1 MRASIGNRIV
11 LIGAGDVGI
20 AYGYALVNQGLADHL
35 AVIDIDHDKLVGE
48 VMDLNHGVVW
58 APSPTL
64 VTEGT
69 YEDCTDATMV
79 VICAGAA
86 QKPGETRLD
95 LVGRNMSL
103 FEKIVGDVMA
113 TGFDGILLVATN
125 PVDVLA
131 QASWRYSGLPSA
143 QVIGSGTILDSAR
156 FRFMLGEYYDVAPM
170 SVHASIIGEHGDTEL
185 PVFSSANVSGVPL
198 RRDLDGDPTK
208 RERLTQIFT
217 ETRDAAYRI
226 IDSKG
231 STSYGIGMGLAR
243 ITRAVLRNEQVS
255 LPVSTLL
262 RGEYGQDGIFI
273 GVPAVIGRTGVHRVV
288 ELELDATEREQFARS
303 ASALRAVSGQFG
315 ILR

>member
-1 MRASIGNRIV
+1 MKASIGNRIV

-35 AVIDIDHDKLVGE
+35 SIIDIDHEKLVGE

-64 VTEGT
+64 VTEGA
-69 YEDCTDATMV
+69 YADCADATMV

-95 LVGRNMSL
+95 LVGRNMTI
-103 FEKIVGDVMA
+103 FEGIVGQVMDS
-113 TGFDGILLVATN
+113 GFDGILLVATN
-125 PVDVLA
+125 PVDILT
-131 QASWRYSGLPSA
+131 QATWRFSGLPSA

-156 FRFMLGEYYDVAPM
+156 FRFMLGEFYDVAPM

-198 RRDLDGDPTK
+198 RRDLDGDPAK
-208 RERLTQIFT
+208 RERLAQIFA

-262 RGEYGQDGIFI
+262 RGEYGQDGLYI
-273 GVPAVIGRTGVHRVV
+273 GVPAVIGRTGVQRVV
-288 ELELDATEREQFARS
+288 ELELDATEREQFA
-303 ASALRAVSGQFG
+303 ASAAALRSVSDRFD

>member
-1 MRASIGNRIV
+1 M
-11 LIGAGDVGI
+11 
-20 AYGYALVNQGLADHL
+20 
-35 AVIDIDHDKLVGE
+35 
-48 VMDLNHGVVW
+48 W

-69 YEDCTDATMV
+69 YDDCADATMV

-95 LVGRNMSL
+95 LVGQNLAL
-103 FEKIVGDVMA
+103 FETIVGEVMA

-125 PVDVLA
+125 PVDILA
-131 QASWRYSGLPSA
+131 RAAWSYSGLPAA

-156 FRFMLGEYYDVAPM
+156 FRFMLGQYYDVAPM

-198 RRDLDGDPTK
+198 RRDLDSHPAE
-208 RERLTQIFT
+208 RERLAQIFA

-262 RGEYGQDGIFI
+262 SGEYGQDGIFI
-273 GVPAVIGRTGVHRVV
+273 GVPAVIGRTGVQRVV
-288 ELELDATEREQFARS
+288 ELDLDATETEQFARS
-303 ASALRAVSGQFG
+303 ASALRAVAEKFER
-315 ILR
+315 LR